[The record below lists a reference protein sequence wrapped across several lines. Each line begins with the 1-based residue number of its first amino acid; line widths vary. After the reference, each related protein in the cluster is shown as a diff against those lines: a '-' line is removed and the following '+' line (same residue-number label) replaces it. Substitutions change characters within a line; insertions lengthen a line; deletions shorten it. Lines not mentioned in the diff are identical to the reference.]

1 MHYQMCSLPV
11 MLCIL
16 TLTCLQN
23 DYSEMG
29 AFMSKG
35 QADGWLQP
43 VVGQQYPLEQAADAH
58 VEVIAHRTVTSGKI
72 VLNM

>member
-1 MHYQMCSLPV
+1 
-11 MLCIL
+11 
-16 TLTCLQN
+16 
-23 DYSEMG
+23 MG

-35 QADGWLQP
+35 QADGWLRP